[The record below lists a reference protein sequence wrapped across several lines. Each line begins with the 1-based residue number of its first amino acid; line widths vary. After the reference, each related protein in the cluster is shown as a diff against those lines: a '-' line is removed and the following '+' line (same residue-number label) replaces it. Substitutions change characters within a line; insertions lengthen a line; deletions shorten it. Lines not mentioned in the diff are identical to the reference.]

1 MSDGF
6 EKYVCLVLALTGWPS
21 VDRDDIT
28 PPEVEDETKALRKLQ
43 KQIREER
50 QKLTEAAIK
59 LGEDRTQ
66 LMVSELAWLD
76 NVKSEG
82 VAGYSSVFAL

>member
-1 MSDGF
+1 MSNGF
-6 EKYVCLVLALTGWPS
+6 ETYVCLVIALTRSRSGN
-21 VDRDDIT
+21 RDDIT

-66 LMVSELAWLD
+66 LMVGELA
-76 NVKSEG
+76 
-82 VAGYSSVFAL
+82 

>member
-1 MSDGF
+1 MSNGF
-6 EKYVCLVLALTGWPS
+6 EIYVCLVLALTRS
-21 VDRDDIT
+21 RSDDRDDIT
-28 PPEVEDETKALRKLQ
+28 PPEIEDETKALRKLQ

-66 LMVSELAWLD
+66 LMVSELAWL
-76 NVKSEG
+76 G
-82 VAGYSSVFAL
+82 LIM